1 MMNPP
6 SWANQ
11 QRISAQVRLQQFLYR
26 KKTSAPFLSGDMFAS
41 LCDVRIS
48 GTLTKN
54 LVGLKS
60 ANSIFCQS
68 DFIEDFLNQ
77 QGDHINAT
85 ILVLGNSDRDFYEFE
100 LSLPHS
106 IKKVFLQNSHLS
118 NDLFE
123 NLPIGLENLR
133 YGRNGIPKYFADNYV
148 TSIKQKNILV
158 GPLSPT
164 HQERKELLSWAEI
177 KDSRISFL
185 SDYRL
190 PSSLAL
196 YSAQFKFVACPR
208 GNGTDTHRFWET
220 LYRGS
225 IPVVK
230 RSIWSESI
238 EKLGIPLIQLT
249 NWNFEEFLSLSEDF
263 NEYEVVPRKIPS
275 LWNNYWE
282 SNFQLGSN

>member
-1 MMNPP
+1 
-6 SWANQ
+6 
-11 QRISAQVRLQQFLYR
+11 
-26 KKTSAPFLSGDMFAS
+26 MFAS

-85 ILVLGNSDRDFYEFE
+85 ILVLGNSDRAFYDFE

-148 TSIKQKNILV
+148 TSIKQKHILV

-275 LWNNYWE
+275 LWNNFWE
-282 SNFQLGSN
+282 SNFQIGSN